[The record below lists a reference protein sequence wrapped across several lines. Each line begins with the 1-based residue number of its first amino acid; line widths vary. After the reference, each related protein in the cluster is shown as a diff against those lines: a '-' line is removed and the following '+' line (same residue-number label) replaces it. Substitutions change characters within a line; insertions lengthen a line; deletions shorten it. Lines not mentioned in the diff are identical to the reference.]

1 MDRLVV
7 ATERDA
13 AANER
18 IAAAVE
24 QQAAKPLNS
33 STSATPVVPAVQV
46 DTATNLGPRGINST
60 TPGPEQL
67 AVGNVRG
74 PGVATAPAVHASV
87 ETRHGPKWARAVDIA
102 KEAKRHGYD
111 DVDYRDLLKVRPKL
125 PDNGLTGKT
134 KRKLSRKAA
143 IKWIKSHCERL
154 PSHDQPRTAL
164 KSPKD
169 GSVGASAR
177 ARPATASQ
185 NPFDRIA
192 CFLTTGGPA
201 TPYIISL
208 STELPEEQVLKCLG
222 DKPKTFHDIGGGKWS
237 IHIKP

>member
-87 ETRHGPKWARAVDIA
+87 ESRGGPPRVPRATGWRRGLHHRGRALIEVPIW
-102 KEAKRHGYD
+102 
-111 DVDYRDLLKVRPKL
+111 RP
-125 PDNGLTGKT
+125 GKT
-134 KRKLSRKAA
+134 AKNWLAVIAIDPSQSGGLDRQFARKAKGDDYLYIVPDWHLGDA
-143 IKWIKSHCERL
+143 VEFGADGRNERC
-154 PSHDQPRTAL
+154 RWY
-164 KSPKD
+164 
-169 GSVGASAR
+169 GYVV
-177 ARPATASQ
+177 
-185 NPFDRIA
+185 RI
-192 CFLTTGGPA
+192 G
-201 TPYIISL
+201 
-208 STELPEEQVLKCLG
+208 QDHVVLHKCL
-222 DKPKTFHDIGGGKWS
+222 DGKAAVREGKVFATT
-237 IHIKP
+237 IVAVADDAEVTA